1 MRQIYG
7 RLLLLVT
14 TALLIMAGCTPEGG
28 KDKEFDESFLYGK
41 WYCSQIGLFYEFNGS
56 HTGKY
61 YDSNDDGKSFEWTLD
76 KNALQIKALGENVH
90 VIAYETYI
98 ITSLNTST
106 MVCYDEQDPGETLTF
121 RIQ

>member
-41 WYCSQIGLFYEFNGS
+41 WYLKWQGLNPEP
-56 HTGKY
+56 
-61 YDSNDDGKSFEWTLD
+61 SF
-76 KNALQIKALGENVH
+76 
-90 VIAYETYI
+90 
-98 ITSLNTST
+98 
-106 MVCYDEQDPGETLTF
+106 F
-121 RIQ
+121 RNRRSIWSRVRK